1 MTKMM
6 LTFFL
11 LLSPSAVFCQK
22 SKSISV
28 IDYVKIREGKRAEA
42 LFFYESNWKR
52 YRDVA
57 LGKGFIRSYH
67 LLANTSPQVKEY
79 DLILITEYADENQSR
94 LGEERFNQII
104 KEVAPEGPKLLDD
117 LKPADFRVNVS
128 SVTTETIFS
137 SHPEMQRP

>member
-1 MTKMM
+1 MTKML

-11 LLSPSAVFCQK
+11 LLSPTLAFAQN

-28 IDYVKIREGKRAEA
+28 IDYVKIKDGKRAEA
-42 LFFYESNWKR
+42 LFFYESNWKK

-57 LGKGFIRSYH
+57 LAKGFIRSYH

-79 DLILITEYADENQSR
+79 DLMLITEYADENQSR
-94 LGEERFNQII
+94 LSEERFSQII
-104 KEVAPEGPKLLDD
+104 KELAPQGPKLLDD

-137 SHPEMQRP
+137 SHP